1 MSLISQTEVLI
12 ENLAQSVPLELYVPI
27 GALIEEII
35 APIPSP
41 IVMTTAGSIAIAQ
54 HLPLSYL
61 FLLAPLGA
69 IGKTIGA
76 YVLYFISDKAEDF
89 VLTKLGKFIGVSHK
103 EVESIGKHFK
113 GGIKDD
119 IILTV
124 IRATP
129 VIPSAPVSVVCG
141 VLKIKLRTFLISTLV
156 GTTIRNA
163 IFLYF
168 GFAGL
173 ATFENIVNG
182 LNTFESI
189 IQAIMVLVVGAI
201 IVWAYHT
208 RRKRGKT

>member
-1 MSLISQTEVLI
+1 MSLIANAQTLV
-12 ENLAQSVPLELYVPI
+12 ENLAQSIPLELYVPI

-41 IVMTTAGSIAIAQ
+41 IVMTTAGSIANAQ
-54 HLPLSYL
+54 NLPLSYI
-61 FLLAPLGA
+61 FFLAPLGA
-69 IGKTIGA
+69 IGKTLGA
-76 YVLYFISDKAEDF
+76 WVLYTIADKAEDL
-89 VLTKLGKFIGVSHK
+89 VLTKFGKLIGVSHR

-113 GGIKDD
+113 GGIRDD

-141 VLKIKLRTFLISTLV
+141 VLKIKLRTFLISTLA
-156 GTTIRNA
+156 GTTVRNA
-163 IFLYF
+163 LFLYF

-173 ATFENIVNG
+173 ATFENIVSG

-189 IQAIMVLVVGAI
+189 IQAIMVLFVGAI
-201 IVWAYHT
+201 IIWAYHK
-208 RRKRGKT
+208 RRRSKD